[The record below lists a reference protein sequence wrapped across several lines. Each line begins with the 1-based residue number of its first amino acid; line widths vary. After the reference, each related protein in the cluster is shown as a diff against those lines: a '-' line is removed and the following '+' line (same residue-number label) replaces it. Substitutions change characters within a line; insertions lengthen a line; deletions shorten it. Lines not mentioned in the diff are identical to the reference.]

1 MSRAS
6 AVAQARLERHNTRHN
21 TASTNA
27 WTRAD
32 PSQEAQLWEPRDN
45 ATTTNTDHYP
55 WPLKP
60 PGPGVGGVAGRAKAV
75 NAADRRPFDAT
86 TTQSTAYPPWS
97 LPVRR
102 GALPPEPELS
112 ADRIGLGLHGLGRPD
127 DRQTPWTSKQEFRA
141 HPPPPSRKEA
151 QQQAEAEQEDA
162 AYRTSV
168 YAWEG
173 EHQLDESTTAKQDYR
188 AWPAARRA
196 ERDLLARA
204 AAEAEAGI
212 SASASLLEHG
222 GAPKAHRAGSVSR
235 SDYMP
240 RDSQHR
246 RQRGPLEPPPP
257 ESPKPFYS
265 MTTNKFFY
273 PEATSSTELHPSW
286 PLKPPGPGVGGVA
299 GRAKAVNAAD
309 RRPFDA
315 TTTQSTAY
323 PPWSLPVRR
332 GALPP
337 EPELSADRIGLGL
350 HGLGRPDDRQTP
362 WTSKQEFRAHPP
374 PPSRKEAQQQ
384 AEAEQEDAAY
394 RTSVYAWEGE
404 HQLDESTTAKQDYRA
419 WPAARRA
426 ERDLLAR
433 AAAEAEAG
441 ISASASLL
449 EHGGAPKAHRA
460 GSVSRSDYMPRD
472 IALPSH
478 TPMAFGLQLRS
489 HGRATFFAMLTSG
502 MMRSEA
508 VVTTV
513 LNGQARVAL
522 RVVAAPAVGAVHQ
535 VVTSTEPLVLLDE
548 FALSEIDPAPTGTAE
563 LLVRF
568 ELIKA
573 AGTSSPLLRV
583 TCANQQRGTAYP
595 CVTVPVGEYL

>member
-6 AVAQARLERHNTRHN
+6 ALAQARLERHNTRHT
-21 TASTNA
+21 TASSKA

-32 PSQEAQLWEPRDN
+32 PSQEVQLWEPRDN
-45 ATTTNTDHYP
+45 ATTTNADHYP

-75 NAADRRPFDAT
+75 DAADRRPFDAT

-97 LPVRR
+97 LPGRR
-102 GALPPEPELS
+102 EAPALAPELS
-112 ADRIGLGLHGLGRPD
+112 ADRLGLGLGLGLPD
-127 DRQTPWTSKQEFRA
+127 DRRTPWTSKQEFRT
-141 HPPPPSRKEA
+141 HPPQPSRKEA
-151 QQQAEAEQEDA
+151 QQRAEAGQEDE
-162 AYRTSV
+162 AYRGSV

-173 EHQLDESTTAKQDYR
+173 AHQLDESTTAKQDYR

-212 SASASLLEHG
+212 SASAALLEHG
-222 GAPKAHRAGSVSR
+222 GAPDGHRAGSVSR
-235 SDYMP
+235 TDYMAW
-240 RDSQHR
+240 DSQHR

-257 ESPKPFYS
+257 EPPEPFYS

-273 PEATSSTELHPSW
+273 PEHTANTELHPSW
-286 PLKPPGPGVGGVA
+286 PLKAPAVGGVA
-299 GRAKAVNAAD
+299 GRAKAVDAAD

-323 PPWSLPVRR
+323 PPWSLPGRR
-332 GALPP
+332 EAPALA
-337 EPELSADRIGLGL
+337 PELSADRLGLGL
-350 HGLGRPDDRQTP
+350 GLGLPDDRRTP
-362 WTSKQEFRAHPP
+362 WTSKQEFRTHPP
-374 PPSRKEAQQQ
+374 QPSRKEAQQR
-384 AEAEQEDAAY
+384 AEAGQEDEAY
-394 RTSVYAWEGE
+394 RGSVYAWEGA

-441 ISASASLL
+441 ISASAALL
-449 EHGGAPKAHRA
+449 EHGGAPDGHRA
-460 GSVSRSDYMPRD
+460 GSVSRTDYMARD

-478 TPMAFGLQLRS
+478 TPMAFGLQLHS
-489 HGRATFFAMLTSG
+489 HGRASFFAMLTSG
-502 MMRSEA
+502 MMQSEA

-513 LNGQARVAL
+513 LNGQTRMAL

-535 VVTSTEPLVLLDE
+535 VVTSAEPLVLLDE
-548 FALSEIDPAPTGTAE
+548 FALSEIDPAPTGIAE

-583 TCANQQRGTAYP
+583 TCANQQRPGTAYP

>member
-1 MSRAS
+1 MDNHFSAMAQAGQHGAPKTKNPMSRAS

-112 ADRIGLGLHGLGRPD
+112 ADRIGLGRPD

-151 QQQAEAEQEDA
+151 QQRAEAEQEDA

-204 AAEAEAGI
+204 AAEAEAG
-212 SASASLLEHG
+212 
-222 GAPKAHRAGSVSR
+222 V
-235 SDYMP
+235 
-240 RDSQHR
+240 
-246 RQRGPLEPPPP
+246 
-257 ESPKPFYS
+257 
-265 MTTNKFFY
+265 
-273 PEATSSTELHPSW
+273 
-286 PLKPPGPGVGGVA
+286 
-299 GRAKAVNAAD
+299 
-309 RRPFDA
+309 
-315 TTTQSTAY
+315 
-323 PPWSLPVRR
+323 
-332 GALPP
+332 
-337 EPELSADRIGLGL
+337 
-350 HGLGRPDDRQTP
+350 
-362 WTSKQEFRAHPP
+362 
-374 PPSRKEAQQQ
+374 
-384 AEAEQEDAAY
+384 
-394 RTSVYAWEGE
+394 
-404 HQLDESTTAKQDYRA
+404 
-419 WPAARRA
+419 
-426 ERDLLAR
+426 
-433 AAAEAEAG
+433 
-441 ISASASLL
+441 SASASLL